1 MNFTETVGLALAIGG
16 AIWKISLIQSDIYKY
31 IDKENGDIKE
41 EISLI
46 NMDLSTFKTSC
57 SEQEE
62 FTTYKIN
69 ALHESLDHKSKR
81 LESGLQ
87 EIKNTLRDKGIF

>member
-1 MNFTETVGLALAIGG
+1 MNFAETVGLALAFGG

-41 EISLI
+41 EISLL
-46 NMDLSTFKTSC
+46 NMELLTFKSSC
-57 SEQEE
+57 GEQEE
-62 FTTYKIN
+62 FVAYKIN

-81 LESGLQ
+81 LEGSLQ
-87 EIKNTLRDKGIF
+87 EIKNTLRNKGIF